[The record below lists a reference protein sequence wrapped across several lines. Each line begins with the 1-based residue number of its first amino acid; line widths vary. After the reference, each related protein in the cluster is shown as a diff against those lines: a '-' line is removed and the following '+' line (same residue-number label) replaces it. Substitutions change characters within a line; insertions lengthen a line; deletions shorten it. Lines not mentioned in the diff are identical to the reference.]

1 MPPSALKPPAGDG
14 IINGARPY
22 RLLNE
27 TSMKDGWR
35 RVRVVG
41 CLALIF
47 FVLGC
52 LYLIYELAWYNVRDR
67 DARDMAWDY
76 RVTSAASL
84 TFHKYFRMVSWATY
98 YYINAA
104 ADVFREVVVAGYDRP
119 VVLFLQGG
127 TCTRTVTVPCL
138 LAKPSWR
145 DTATNGQLNVATE
158 AGTWAVGNGKCMKSA
173 ATTFAKSLV
182 DATDANCGLG
192 VDDTPMYASGADMAQ
207 YYVTRY
213 DELNAMRA
221 AITVACSNGGG
232 TGACTIS
239 AGSQTQNLAATPPI
253 LETCG
258 PTGYNITSTTAT
270 WTYCQWLSW
279 ADNNYGATGSGR
291 PLATDTCTISID
303 VDVCVQTTAAL
314 QVAGQVSGN
323 AGAVAIRDVA
333 GAFSSS
339 NVHTKAIVSS
349 LTSTPGLAVVTSNQA
364 TLSLSSAVTPYYPA
378 TDTAD
383 VTYQISTAYVPQITI
398 TNFVT
403 AAAAVAGGGAISGYA
418 LPPSDSATS
427 FTQYYGFYQGVTIN
441 GVRATLNYTYET
453 SDDWKTRAGYF
464 DAAFWP
470 WKTPCGDTAHNVTT
484 FSLLNSPLTVTSWP
498 AYNGQGAVPVIPV
511 VVFGTTTRVPAYQSD
526 CDFDAVAAAAGTGV
540 LTCAAARLSHVEIRV
555 AFTPVASAT
564 FGAWRVVD
572 VVPTYGAATSGTE
585 ATLIAK
591 WGTTQTMTVT
601 LRDAG
606 APEALTTPALNT
618 QWNVVWA
625 ITLFSAFAVSAPVYV
640 LLMMTVEENVCI
652 NQGKPPPGWK
662 WDVRFRGW

>member
-1 MPPSALKPPAGDG
+1 
-14 IINGARPY
+14 
-22 RLLNE
+22 
-27 TSMKDGWR
+27 
-35 RVRVVG
+35 
-41 CLALIF
+41 
-47 FVLGC
+47 
-52 LYLIYELAWYNVRDR
+52 
-67 DARDMAWDY
+67 
-76 RVTSAASL
+76 
-84 TFHKYFRMVSWATY
+84 
-98 YYINAA
+98 
-104 ADVFREVVVAGYDRP
+104 
-119 VVLFLQGG
+119 
-127 TCTRTVTVPCL
+127 VTVPCL
-138 LAKPSWR
+138 LPKPSWR

-158 AGTWAVGNGKCMKSA
+158 AGTWAVGNGKCMQSA
-173 ATTFAKSLV
+173 ASTFAKSLV
-182 DATDANCGLG
+182 TADDANCG
-192 VDDTPMYASGADMAQ
+192 VTPAMYASGTDMAQ

-221 AITVACSNGGG
+221 AITVACNSGG
-232 TGACTIS
+232 TTAACTIS

-258 PTGYNITSTTAT
+258 ATAYDISSTTAT

-291 PLATDTCTISID
+291 QLATDAPCTISID

-339 NVHTKAIVSS
+339 NVHTQAIVSS

-403 AAAAVAGGGAISGYA
+403 AAGAVAGGGAISGYA

-470 WKTPCGDTAHNVTT
+470 WKVRSIHW
-484 FSLLNSPLTVTSWP
+484 SP
-498 AYNGQGAVPVIPV
+498 YD
-511 VVFGTTTRVPAYQSD
+511 RV
-526 CDFDAVAAAAGTGV
+526 
-540 LTCAAARLSHVEIRV
+540 
-555 AFTPVASAT
+555 
-564 FGAWRVVD
+564 RVVNAD
-572 VVPTYGAATSGTE
+572 P
-585 ATLIAK
+585 
-591 WGTTQTMTVT
+591 
-601 LRDAG
+601 
-606 APEALTTPALNT
+606 
-618 QWNVVWA
+618 
-625 ITLFSAFAVSAPVYV
+625 
-640 LLMMTVEENVCI
+640 
-652 NQGKPPPGWK
+652 
-662 WDVRFRGW
+662 